1 MNTSGNL
8 SMEGESGGNQSI
20 NGTNATMAVIEPCDI
35 CFVLATCSL
44 LILAFTVAVLF
55 LVAAAKALSHVIR
68 FVLANTLIASF
79 TAGFGIFAIN
89 ITKGFATTL
98 GQYSLTDS
106 VCRSLIVL
114 ISVGGISRPLAM
126 AASMAFRIYMYV
138 AKHMLMQN
146 YSHSWNWLFCVFG
159 MHIIVVLT

>member
-1 MNTSGNL
+1 MDLLVNS
-8 SMEGESGGNQSI
+8 SGNQS
-20 NGTNATMAVIEPCDI
+20 NDVNRTVIEPCVF
-35 CFVLATCSL
+35 CLVMSAFYLVA
-44 LILAFTVAVLF
+44 LAFTVTVLS
-55 LVAAAKALSHVIR
+55 LVVAARAVSYMIH

-146 YSHSWNWLFCVFG
+146 
-159 MHIIVVLT
+159 